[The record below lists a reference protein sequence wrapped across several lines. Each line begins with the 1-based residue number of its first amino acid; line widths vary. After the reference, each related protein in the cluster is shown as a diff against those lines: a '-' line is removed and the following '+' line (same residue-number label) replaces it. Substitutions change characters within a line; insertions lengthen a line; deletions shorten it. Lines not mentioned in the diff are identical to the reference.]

1 MRDDDG
7 ADKRKVDRPEKRARK
22 RPYAKPKI
30 QEYGSIAKLTQS
42 GGSTKPEF
50 PTMKKG
56 ATCL

>member
-7 ADKRKVDRPEKRARK
+7 VDKRDVGRPEPRARK

-30 QEYGSIAKLTQS
+30 HEYGSIAKLTQS

-50 PTMKKG
+50 STMRAG
-56 ATCL
+56 ACL